1 MTYVVFHS
9 AETLAATRLRHRGGT
24 SEPLRLLVPQQASV
38 GVGGDDGTQAQA
50 EAGLRHDPPMLLPHD
65 DVGAGPSVVLLHAGV
80 ADRRMWAD
88 LLPAVAAA
96 GYRAV
101 AVDLPGYGDAPAVGY
116 APHSA
121 VLDTMD
127 ALDVDRAVL
136 VGNSFGGAV
145 ALRVAVVAPERV
157 AALALISTPAPGVE
171 PSAELEAAWQAE
183 ESALERGDIAGA
195 VAAVLDAWTLPDAQP
210 VLRDRIA
217 AMQRRA
223 FELEALA
230 GEVPPAEDPL
240 EPDSSALSTLN
251 TQALVAVGEFDMPD
265 FHVGA
270 EVLAQEL
277 RQSRLVVIP
286 QAGHLAPLEQPDAF
300 RELVLDYLRGS

>member
-1 MTYVVFHS
+1 
-9 AETLAATRLRHRGGT
+9 
-24 SEPLRLLVPQQASV
+24 
-38 GVGGDDGTQAQA
+38 
-50 EAGLRHDPPMLLPHD
+50 
-65 DVGAGPSVVLLHAGV
+65 
-80 ADRRMWAD
+80 MWAE

-96 GYRAV
+96 GYRAI
-101 AVDLPGYGDAPAVGY
+101 AMDLPGYGDAPAVGY
-116 APHSA
+116 GPHSA

-157 AALALISTPAPGVE
+157 AALALISTPAPGLE
-171 PSAELEAAWQAE
+171 PSAELQAAWQAE
-183 ESALERGDIAGA
+183 ESALKRGDIEDAIG
-195 VAAVLDAWTLPDAQP
+195 AVLDAWTLPDAPP

-240 EPDSSALSTLN
+240 EPDSSALSTLS
-251 TQALVAVGEFDMPD
+251 TRALVTVGEFDMPD

-270 EVLAQEL
+270 EVLAKEL
-277 RQSRLVVIP
+277 RQARLVVIP
-286 QAGHLAPLEQPDAF
+286 KAGHLAPLEQPDAF
-300 RELVLDYLRGS
+300 RELILDYLRESSSGR